1 MFTPLASMFSLGK
14 VDLTDGGV
22 GGGGSE
28 MHNIK
33 TLYIFQADVDLV
45 LKDEKVGVKK
55 RGKLLDR
62 LVADGVITQSM
73 AKKLKKEIKEIQD
86 Q

>member
-1 MFTPLASMFSLGK
+1 
-14 VDLTDGGV
+14 
-22 GGGGSE
+22 